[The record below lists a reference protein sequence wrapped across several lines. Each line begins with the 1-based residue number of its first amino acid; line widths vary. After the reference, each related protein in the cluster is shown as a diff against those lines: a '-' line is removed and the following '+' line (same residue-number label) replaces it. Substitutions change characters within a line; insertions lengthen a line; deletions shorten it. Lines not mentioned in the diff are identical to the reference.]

1 MLGEIH
7 AVKRDLIHLRR
18 AVWPLREVS
27 LNLQSRATTMVAKS
41 TRAYLR
47 DIHDHTMQVIEL
59 VDTMRELIGGV
70 RDYYMT
76 VMSNR
81 MNSVMKVL
89 TVIGTIFLPL
99 TFIVGVYGM
108 NLAIP
113 EFRWPWAYPAVW
125 AVMAAIAAGL
135 LIVFRKKRWL

>member
-7 AVKRDLIHLRR
+7 AVKRDLIHVRR

-27 LNLQSRATTMVAKS
+27 LSLPSRTTTMVAKS
-41 TRAYLR
+41 TRAYPR
-47 DIHDHTMQVIEL
+47 DIHDYTMQVIEL

-89 TVIGTIFLPL
+89 TVIG
-99 TFIVGVYGM
+99 GVYGM

-113 EFRWPWAYPAVW
+113 EFRWPWAYPAAW

-135 LIVFRKKRWL
+135 LVIFRKNRWL

>member
-1 MLGEIH
+1 MLEMLGEIH
-7 AVKRDLIHLRR
+7 AVKRDLIHMRR

-27 LNLQSRATTMVAKS
+27 LSLPSRATTMVAES

-89 TVIGTIFLPL
+89 TVAG
-99 TFIVGVYGM
+99 G
-108 NLAIP
+108 
-113 EFRWPWAYPAVW
+113 AVS
-125 AVMAAIAAGL
+125 ATPSAASGQQ
-135 LIVFRKKRWL
+135 RRRRGR